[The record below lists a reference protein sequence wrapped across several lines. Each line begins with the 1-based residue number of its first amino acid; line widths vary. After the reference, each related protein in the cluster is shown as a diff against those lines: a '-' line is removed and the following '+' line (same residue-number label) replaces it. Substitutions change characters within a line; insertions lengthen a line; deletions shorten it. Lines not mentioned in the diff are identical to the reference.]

1 MAKTQRVVSFVEKI
15 PRKKLFLLIVIYLLI
30 ALFVWHSA
38 MNIYYYGEFNI
49 FLREDNS
56 NKIIVDNLIEKGIY
70 SKDGIN
76 PTGIAAP
83 FYPFLL
89 LLLIKLFGSSYK
101 LVLVAIQIVLS
112 IIIGLALFKI
122 TERIFRSRTA
132 GLISVVLY
140 SIHAELA
147 IGLTFNLRENAF
159 FTFFLFLFVYIL
171 ADEKITT
178 KKVMVAALLVALANL
193 IRPTGILLFGVL
205 ILWIFYYSWKQK
217 NPFGL
222 MLKKYLIP
230 AIFVFLIMVS
240 PWLIYQSNALG
251 SVVLTTSTSSGT
263 NFLKGN
269 NPVTEKI
276 YPYIDTD
283 VLAESFDSLLKKKG
297 ISKFEEEMVK
307 EKYYVQLTLAYI
319 KENPGTF
326 LKLCLV
332 KLFAFYSPLSTP
344 MGHGDMVKKDG
355 EIRIENF
362 KLGAINMVF
371 FPFMFILYG
380 GLISFFVYKKK
391 IKTNFAKITFLTFL
405 LFTTSHVILSAESRH
420 RFPLDPLWIAF
431 AAGGYFYLWNII
443 KKWKKIDKDTNK
455 NITKH
460 APKHSTNNTNNK
472 TIPISN

>member
-307 EKYYVQLTLAYI
+307 EKYYVQL
-319 KENPGTF
+319 
-326 LKLCLV
+326 
-332 KLFAFYSPLSTP
+332 
-344 MGHGDMVKKDG
+344 
-355 EIRIENF
+355 
-362 KLGAINMVF
+362 
-371 FPFMFILYG
+371 
-380 GLISFFVYKKK
+380 
-391 IKTNFAKITFLTFL
+391 
-405 LFTTSHVILSAESRH
+405 
-420 RFPLDPLWIAF
+420 
-431 AAGGYFYLWNII
+431 
-443 KKWKKIDKDTNK
+443 
-455 NITKH
+455 
-460 APKHSTNNTNNK
+460 
-472 TIPISN
+472 